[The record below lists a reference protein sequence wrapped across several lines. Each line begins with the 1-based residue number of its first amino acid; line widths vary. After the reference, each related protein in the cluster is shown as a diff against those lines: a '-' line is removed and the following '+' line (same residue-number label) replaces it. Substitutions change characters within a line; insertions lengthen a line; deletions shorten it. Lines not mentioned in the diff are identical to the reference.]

1 LYNYGINLRLILT
14 IVGQNP
20 LATKVQTHTIFLKV
34 PRRLEKLLGQF
45 EEEEKTTFATIYY
58 H

>member
-1 LYNYGINLRLILT
+1 VLLT

-20 LATKVQTHTIFLKV
+20 LATKVQTFTIFLKV
-34 PRRLEKLLGQF
+34 SRRLEKLLGQF
-45 EEEEKTTFATIYY
+45 EEEEKNTFATIYY